1 MKQLFV
7 YFLFLIFVASA
18 CRSSARFST
27 TNSTVH
33 ENSSNDS
40 NTSKESSALNS
51 FIKQW
56 LYTPYKYGGM
66 NKSGIDC
73 SGFSTV
79 VMREVYNITVPR
91 TAGDQYNGGEK
102 VRDGWRNPGDLV
114 FFKNVRG
121 QGVDHVGIYLG
132 NNRFAHS
139 STSKGVIISD
149 LDEDYYRK
157 RYVGTCRYR

>member
-7 YFLFLIFVASA
+7 YFLFIIFVASA

-33 ENSSNDS
+33 ENSSNDLI
-40 NTSKESSALNS
+40 TSKESSALNS

-102 VRDGWRNPGDLV
+102 VREIIALPIQAPVKALSSQIWTKIIIENVMLV
-114 FFKNVRG
+114 P
-121 QGVDHVGIYLG
+121 VDIGSY
-132 NNRFAHS
+132 F
-139 STSKGVIISD
+139 
-149 LDEDYYRK
+149 
-157 RYVGTCRYR
+157 